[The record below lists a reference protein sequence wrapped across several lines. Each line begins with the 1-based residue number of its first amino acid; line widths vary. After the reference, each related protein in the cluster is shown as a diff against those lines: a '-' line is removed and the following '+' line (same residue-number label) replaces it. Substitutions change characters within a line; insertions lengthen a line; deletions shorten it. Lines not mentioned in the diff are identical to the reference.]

1 MNFHSWH
8 QVSTPVHW
16 KFGRIKQH
24 QSMWFPL
31 FNFHHT
37 THHLRHLQHHQT
49 IGNIKR
55 SIDMTQQQSAKLDDT
70 QQLLLSL
77 LYHLVIGSPKFCT
90 SLSAEELWIT
100 LRRFEPSLVALD
112 ARIVVNWNTA
122 LETVVWVISFQL
134 PFELTS
140 RDPTKPHPWRFSSID
155 DWNWLLSFLFVSK
168 RINQPCRIRSL
179 DSQHSSAVGKT
190 RITQD

>member
-1 MNFHSWH
+1 MSSDCSDISDLTNEIKSLETTEN
-8 QVSTPVHW
+8 QENQDPDES
-16 KFGRIKQH
+16 KQH

-37 THHLRHLQHHQT
+37 THHLRHLQHHQN
-49 IGNIKR
+49 IGNIRR

-70 QQLLLSL
+70 QQLFVIL
-77 LYHLVIGSPKFCT
+77 LYRLVIGSPKFFT

-122 LETVVWVISFQL
+122 LETVV
-134 PFELTS
+134 
-140 RDPTKPHPWRFSSID
+140 
-155 DWNWLLSFLFVSK
+155 
-168 RINQPCRIRSL
+168 
-179 DSQHSSAVGKT
+179 
-190 RITQD
+190 